1 MTAETITYD
10 EVGEFLAL
18 AAARDQR
25 TVGDA
30 DILAWYS
37 DLNAGR
43 VTLRAANAAL
53 THYYAVISPKLDPER
68 RHRINA
74 PDLLAVIRKARAD
87 RLGTGTLVDDGDPD
101 ETPAQYLARKRAI
114 EQAVADG
121 RIAPP
126 PALTAIGPAPANGP
140 QPLGEDDIRALRQQ
154 ADLARFMREGMAT
167 AKATCEQRKHLVLQH
182 TDLAQ
187 QLTKAPMSLARPDC
201 WNGFL
206 PPERYDTGSIN
217 RSPVRAQLAALIAE
231 AEKRATRRPSQT
243 AA

>member
-1 MTAETITYD
+1 MTTETITYD

-37 DLNAGR
+37 DLNAAR
-43 VTLRAANAAL
+43 VNARAAQAAL
-53 THYYAVISPKLDPER
+53 THYYAVIAPKFDPER

-74 PDLLAVIRKARAD
+74 PDLLAIIRKARAD
-87 RLGTGTLVDDGDPD
+87 RLGTGALVDDGDPD
-101 ETPAQYLARKRAI
+101 ETPEQFLARKRAT

-126 PALTAIGPAPANGP
+126 PALAAIGPAPANGP
-140 QPLGEDDIRALRQQ
+140 QDLAEDDIRALRQQ
-154 ADLARFMREGMAT
+154 KDLARFMRDGMA
-167 AKATCEQRKHLVLQH
+167 AGRAACDARKRLVLQH
-182 TDLAQ
+182 DDLAQ
-187 QLTKAPMSLARPDC
+187 QLTQKPIALARPDC

-206 PPERYDTGSIN
+206 PPEHTESGARN
-217 RSPVRAQLAALIAE
+217 RSPVRAQLAALVTE
-231 AEKRATRRPSQT
+231 AERRA
-243 AA
+243 A